1 MFGIEMHHSK
11 KYGEFLHIGPFFSC
25 SWMKGCGY
33 RLELFN
39 ILFTLQKRKSWI
51 EYEFHILFG
60 ENYIF

>member
-11 KYGEFLHIGPFFSC
+11 KYGGFLHIGPFFSC
-25 SWMKGCGY
+25 IWMKGCGY